1 MSVLPVRP
9 ARPTA
14 EAREAREAR
23 TRPVRRPVL
32 EVVAAP
38 TPVRSLVPY
47 VMLLVSILLAAMV
60 GALVL
65 NTSMAQT
72 SFDIQSRQVELQQLQ
87 QRAASLQ
94 AQVDTAGSPA
104 ALQTAATALGMVP
117 ADDIGHLSLA
127 ERTILSDANQ

>member
-1 MSVLPVRP
+1 MSVLPARP
-9 ARPTA
+9 ARQTA
-14 EAREAREAR
+14 EARDARV
-23 TRPVRRPVL
+23 RPARRPVL

-47 VMLLVSILLAAMV
+47 VMLLVSILLAALA

-72 SFDIQSRQVELQQLQ
+72 SFTIQSRQVELQLLQ

-104 ALQTAATALGMVP
+104 ALQAAATELGMVP
-117 ADDIGHLSLA
+117 AEEIGHLSLA
-127 ERTILSDANQ
+127 ERAVLGSDSDT

>member
-1 MSVLPVRP
+1 MSVLPARP
-9 ARPTA
+9 ARQTA
-14 EAREAREAR
+14 EARDARV
-23 TRPVRRPVL
+23 RPARRPVL

-72 SFDIQSRQVELQQLQ
+72 SFTIQSRQVELQLLQ
-87 QRAASLQ
+87 QVLL
-94 AQVDTAGSPA
+94 V
-104 ALQTAATALGMVP
+104 L
-117 ADDIGHLSLA
+117 
-127 ERTILSDANQ
+127 